1 LLYYAAPK
9 AWRNVILIVVSC
21 LFYAWDGTGHLALL
35 LVSVIVNYFIG
46 RGITNSISKSKSWL
60 VVGICFNVALLLY
73 FKYRNFFIS
82 SFVGDDYLTK
92 LVLPIGISF
101 YTFHQLSML
110 RDVYRDRTLPKLTFG
125 NAMLYVTYFPQ
136 LVAGPIVRYKD
147 IIFQIQDRK
156 ETIDKVYWGLRRFI
170 IGLGKKVLIANNC
183 ALIANAVFDNDI
195 VNQSSGAMWVGT
207 LAYTLQIF
215 FDFSGYSDMAVGL
228 GSLFGFRLPENFNQP
243 YISKSIKE
251 IWTRWHISLSTWF
264 RDYVYIP
271 LGGSKGSPIRTYF
284 NLYLVFL
291 LTGFWHGA
299 SWSFIF
305 WGAFNGLFLVI
316 ERLGFD
322 LVLQK
327 IPKVFSWFYAMII
340 FMIGLVFVRI
350 ELIHDAFSFINKL
363 FVWDWEGKQAIHL
376 LNQSTIF
383 WMLLGVILSLTKK
396 PILFTKENETLKM
409 EILTNGLLLL
419 VLLLSVMQLV
429 HSSFNPFIYFNF

>member
-1 LLYYAAPK
+1 MAPK
-9 AWRNVILIVVSC
+9 AWRNVLLIVVSC

-82 SFVGDDYLTK
+82 TFVGDDYLTK

-125 NAMLYVTYFPQ
+125 NALLYVTYFPQ

-156 ETIDKVYWGLRRFI
+156 ETLDQVYWGLRRFI
-170 IGLGKKVLIANNC
+170 LGLGKKVLIANNC
-183 ALIANAVFDNDI
+183 ALIANAVFSESSYY
-195 VNQSSGAMWVGT
+195 QSSGAIWLGT

-228 GSLFGFRLPENFNQP
+228 GALFGFRLPENFNQP
-243 YISKSIKE
+243 YTARSIKDF
-251 IWTRWHISLSTWF
+251 WRRWHISLSTWF

-271 LGGSKGSPIRTYF
+271 LGGSKKTKTRTYV
-284 NLYLVFL
+284 NLSIVFL

-299 SWSFIF
+299 SWSFLF
-305 WGAFNGLFLVI
+305 WGAFHCLFLI
-316 ERLGFD
+316 LERSGFD
-322 LVLQK
+322 RLLAK
-327 IPKVFSWFYAMII
+327 IPTLFSWLYALILV
-340 FMIGLVFVRI
+340 MIGWVFFRVESFQEAVDFVVRM
-350 ELIHDAFSFINKL
+350 FI
-363 FVWDWEGKQAIHL
+363 WDSNGVQAIHL
-376 LNQSTIF
+376 LNESSIL
-383 WMLLGVILSLTKK
+383 WLVIGIVLSLIPK
-396 PILFTKENETLKM
+396 PLVFLKENESTSLA
-409 EILTNGLLLL
+409 LTTNL
-419 VLLLSVMQLV
+419 VLLGILLLSILQLV
-429 HSSFNPFIYFNF
+429 QSSFNPFIYFNF